1 MRTRIALCTV
11 LLGVYF
17 GGTSNRHGSTFSAS
31 AIFSM
36 LPSATFHVE
45 THFNFNW
52 YRDMNSGSGHD
63 IFVTYY
69 SIEKGV
75 PVRLESRESN
85 GKYFTRDLVE
95 HTPAK

>member
-1 MRTRIALCTV
+1 
-11 LLGVYF
+11 
-17 GGTSNRHGSTFSAS
+17 
-31 AIFSM
+31 
-36 LPSATFHVE
+36 
-45 THFNFNW
+45 
-52 YRDMNSGSGHD
+52 MNSGSGHD